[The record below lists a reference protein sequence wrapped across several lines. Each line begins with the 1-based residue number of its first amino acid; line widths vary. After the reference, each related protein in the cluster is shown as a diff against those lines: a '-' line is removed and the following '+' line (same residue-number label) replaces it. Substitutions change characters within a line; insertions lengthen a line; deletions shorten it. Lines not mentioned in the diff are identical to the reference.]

1 MLGVLFLLI
10 FLLIACKILVS
21 YIKTIRT
28 GDPNESELT
37 YWMFSYDFK
46 SKNKLWIPED
56 NKLLKRKRKRNA
68 LIFILYINVFLIF
81 LACNSFVAHILDLII
96 SVPKFNY
103 PISM

>member
-1 MLGVLFLLI
+1 MQKVKVKDIGGDVVKDNSTY
-10 FLLIACKILVS
+10 KIQ
-21 YIKTIRT
+21 
-28 GDPNESELT
+28 
-37 YWMFSYDFK
+37 
-46 SKNKLWIPED
+46 D

-81 LACNSFVAHILDLII
+81 LTCNSFVAHILDLII